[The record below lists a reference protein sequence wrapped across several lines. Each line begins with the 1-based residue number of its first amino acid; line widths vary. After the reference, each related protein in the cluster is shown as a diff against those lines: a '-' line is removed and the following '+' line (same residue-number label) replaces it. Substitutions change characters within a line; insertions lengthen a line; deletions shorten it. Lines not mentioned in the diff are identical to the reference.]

1 MTDTN
6 QPASQNS
13 RMGGIAWERTTR
25 LWAGLILFVFVLS
38 HLLNHAVGIFG
49 VDAMQAVQN
58 WRVAVW
64 RSLPGTILLYGAALI
79 HVLLA
84 VKRIVQRRTWRMPL
98 QEAVQIALGLL
109 IPVLLY
115 QHLIGTRYMSEYG
128 SIDDSYLATL
138 SQLWPGKF
146 WDQTLLVIIVWT
158 HGIIGLHY
166 LWRSKT
172 WYPRVRD
179 VGLVLAFAIPALAIA
194 GFVASGRE
202 AAEFDTSNLKWNDTQ
217 IAMFIE
223 AARNANWIL
232 IGSAGVLV
240 ALIIGL
246 EFYRRVGGNVVL
258 RYTGHGDV
266 SMGRGLTLLEASRS
280 KGIPHPSLCGGR
292 GRCSTCRVLILKG
305 NETLDPPGPAEAA
318 LLKSISAPSRVRLA
332 CQVRPK
338 RDLSVQIILPVDTAT
353 GQMDWNDE
361 AFKTGVAQSAT
372 VVFVDL
378 RAFDRLT
385 QTQLPYDLVVLLNRF
400 VEEMRQAIE
409 GRGGRVTMFLTD
421 GIMAV
426 FGQSGHRAG
435 AKAAIQA
442 AQDML
447 KSAEIL
453 NQEFSSAL
461 PQPVRI
467 GIGIH
472 SGSLV
477 MARIGD
483 EEHGFMSTALGE
495 TVTVASRLENATKEL
510 LADCL
515 VSRATLQVAGLPIP
529 ATEHREIH
537 MTDRSEPIAAYPLES
552 TIAAAEGGDLP
563 EEPEDQSEAEP
574 AGAQA

>member
-6 QPASQNS
+6 EAQSQNA
-13 RMGGIAWERTTR
+13 RVGGIAWERTTR
-25 LWAGLILFVFVLS
+25 LWAGLILFVFVLT

-58 WRVAVW
+58 WRVYVW
-64 RSLPGTILLYGAALI
+64 RSLPGSIILYGAALV

-115 QHLIGTRYMSEYG
+115 EHVIGTRYVSEFAG
-128 SIDDSYLATL
+128 VNDSYLGTL

-146 WDQTLLVIIVWT
+146 WDQALLVTVVWV
-158 HGIIGLHY
+158 HGVIGLHY
-166 LWRSKT
+166 LWRSKS
-172 WYPRVRD
+172 WYPKIRD
-179 VGLVLAFAIPALAIA
+179 VGLVLAFAIPVLGLA
-194 GFVASGRE
+194 GFVAGGRE
-202 AAEFDTSNLKWNDTQ
+202 ALEFDTEKLNWTDAQ
-217 IAMFIE
+217 IAAFIT
-223 AARNANWIL
+223 AARYTNLAL
-232 IGSAGVLV
+232 ISSAGLLV
-240 ALIIGL
+240 ALVVGL

-266 SMGRGLTLLEASRS
+266 SMARGLTLLEASRS

-292 GRCSTCRVLILKG
+292 GRCSTCRVLVLKG
-305 NETLDPPGPAEAA
+305 NDTLDPPGPAEAA
-318 LLKSISAPSRVRLA
+318 LLKRISAPARIRLA
-332 CQVRPK
+332 CQIRPK
-338 RDLSVQIILPVDTAT
+338 RDLSVQIVLPVDAASS
-353 GQMDWNDE
+353 QMDWNDE
-361 AFKTGVAQSAT
+361 AFKTGVEQSAT

-426 FGQSGHRAG
+426 FGQSGNRAG

-447 KSAEIL
+447 KSAEVL

-495 TVTVASRLENATKEL
+495 TVTIASRLENATKEL

-515 VSRATLQVAGLPIP
+515 VSRATLQVAGMPIP
-529 ATEHREIH
+529 TTEHREIH
-537 MTDRSEPIAAYPLES
+537 MSDRSEPIAAYPLES
-552 TIAAAEGGDLP
+552 TLAAAEGD
-563 EEPEDQSEAEP
+563 EQHSDAEP
-574 AGAQA
+574 AAADA

>member
-1 MTDTN
+1 MSETN
-6 QPASQNS
+6 SAASKTS
-13 RMGGIAWERTTR
+13 RSGGIAWERTTR
-25 LWAGLILFVFVLS
+25 LWAGLILFVFVLT

-49 VDAMQAVQN
+49 VDAMQVAQN

-64 RSLPGTILLYGAALI
+64 RSMPGTVLLYGAALLHI
-79 HVLLA
+79 LLA

-115 QHLIGTRYMSEYG
+115 EHLIGTRYVSKFAG
-128 SIDDSYLATL
+128 VDDSYLGTL

-146 WDQTLLVIIVWT
+146 WDQTLLIAIVWT

-166 LWRSKT
+166 LWRSKS
-172 WYPRVRD
+172 WYPKIRD
-179 VGLVLAFAIPALAIA
+179 AGLVLAFAIPVLAIA

-202 AAEFDTSNLKWNDTQ
+202 ASEFDTTFYRWNDTQ
-217 IAMFIE
+217 VASFIE
-223 AARNANWIL
+223 AARYANWIL
-232 IGSAGVLV
+232 IISAGSSV
-240 ALIIGL
+240 ALVIGL
-246 EFYRRVGGNVVL
+246 ELYRRVGGNVVL

-266 SMGRGLTLLEASRS
+266 STARGLTLLEASRS
-280 KGIPHPSLCGGR
+280 QGIPHPSLCGGR
-292 GRCSTCRVLILKG
+292 GWCSTCRVLILKG
-305 NETLDPPGPAEAA
+305 IEKLEPPGPAEAA
-318 LLKSISAPSRVRLA
+318 LLKRISAPARIRLG

-338 RDLSVQIILPVDTAT
+338 RDLSIQIVLPVDGASS
-353 GQMDWNDE
+353 QIDWNDE
-361 AFKTGVAQSAT
+361 AFKTGVEQAAT

-400 VEEMRQAIE
+400 VEEIRQAIE
-409 GRGGRVTMFLTD
+409 GRGGRVTMFQTD

-426 FGQSGHRAG
+426 FGQSGHRSG
-435 AKAAIQA
+435 AKAAILA

-483 EEHGFMSTALGE
+483 EEPGYMSTALGE
-495 TVTVASRLENATKEL
+495 TVTLASRLENATKEL

-515 VSRATLQVAGLPIP
+515 VSRETLQVAGLPIP
-529 ATEHREIH
+529 TTEHREIH
-537 MTDRSEPIAAYPLES
+537 MPDRNEPIAAYPLES
-552 TIAAAEGGDLP
+552 TIAAAEG
-563 EEPEDQSEAEP
+563 EEPHKAAEP
-574 AGAQA
+574 ASAEA

>member
-1 MTDTN
+1 MSETN
-6 QPASQNS
+6 SAASKTS
-13 RMGGIAWERTTR
+13 RSGGIAWERTTR
-25 LWAGLILFVFVLS
+25 LWAGLILFVFVLT

-49 VDAMQAVQN
+49 VDAMQVAQN

-64 RSLPGTILLYGAALI
+64 RSMPGTVLLYGAALLHI
-79 HVLLA
+79 LLA
-84 VKRIVQRRTWRMPL
+84 VKRIVQRRTWRMPV

-115 QHLIGTRYMSEYG
+115 EHLIGTRYVSKFAG
-128 SIDDSYLATL
+128 VDDSYLGTL

-146 WDQTLLVIIVWT
+146 WDQTLLIAIVWT

-166 LWRSKT
+166 LWRSKS
-172 WYPRVRD
+172 WYPKIRD
-179 VGLVLAFAIPALAIA
+179 AGLVLAFAIPVLAIA

-202 AAEFDTSNLKWNDTQ
+202 ASEFDTTSYRWNDTQ
-217 IAMFIE
+217 VASFIE
-223 AARNANWIL
+223 AARYANWIL
-232 IGSAGVLV
+232 IISAGSLV
-240 ALIIGL
+240 ALVIGL
-246 EFYRRVGGNVVL
+246 ELYRRVGGNVVL

-266 SMGRGLTLLEASRS
+266 SMARGLTLLEASRS
-280 KGIPHPSLCGGR
+280 QGIPHPSLCGGR
-292 GRCSTCRVLILKG
+292 GWCSTCRVLILKG
-305 NETLDPPGPAEAA
+305 IEKLEPPGPAEAA
-318 LLKSISAPSRVRLA
+318 LLKRISAPARIRLG
-332 CQVRPK
+332 CQVRPT
-338 RDLSVQIILPVDTAT
+338 RDLSIQIVLPVDGASS
-353 GQMDWNDE
+353 QIDWNDE
-361 AFKTGVAQSAT
+361 AFKTGVEQAAT

-400 VEEMRQAIE
+400 VEEIRQAIE

-426 FGQSGHRAG
+426 FGQSGHRSG
-435 AKAAIQA
+435 AKAAILA

-453 NQEFSSAL
+453 SQEFSSAL

-483 EEHGFMSTALGE
+483 EEPGYMSTALGE
-495 TVTVASRLENATKEL
+495 TVTLASRLENATKEL

-515 VSRATLQVAGLPIP
+515 VSRETLQVAGLPIP
-529 ATEHREIH
+529 TTEHREIH
-537 MTDRSEPIAAYPLES
+537 MPDRNEPIAAYPLES
-552 TIAAAEGGDLP
+552 TIAAAEG
-563 EEPEDQSEAEP
+563 EEPHKAAEP
-574 AGAQA
+574 ASAEA

>member
-1 MTDTN
+1 MSDTTET
-6 QPASQNS
+6 ASQNS
-13 RMGGIAWERTTR
+13 RRGGIAWERTTR
-25 LWAGLILFVFVLS
+25 LWAGLILFVFVLT

-49 VDAMQAVQN
+49 VDAMQAVQA
-58 WRVAVW
+58 WRVAIW
-64 RSLPGTILLYGAALI
+64 RSLPGTIILYGAALV

-109 IPVLLY
+109 IPVLVY
-115 QHLIGTRYMSEYG
+115 EHLIGTRYVSEFAG
-128 SIDDSYLATL
+128 VNDSYLGTL

-146 WDQTLLVIIVWT
+146 WDQTLLIVIVWA

-166 LWRSKT
+166 LWRSKS
-172 WYPRVRD
+172 WYPKVRD
-179 VGLVLAFAIPALAIA
+179 IGLVLAFAIPALAVA
-194 GFVASGRE
+194 GFVAGGRE
-202 AAEFDTSNLKWNDTQ
+202 AAEFDTDNLKWNDAQVATF
-217 IAMFIE
+217 IA
-223 AARNANWIL
+223 AARYTNWAL
-232 IGSAGVLV
+232 ISSAGLLV
-240 ALIIGL
+240 ALVVGL

-266 SMGRGLTLLEASRS
+266 SMARGLTLLEASRS

-305 NETLDPPGPAEAA
+305 IETLDPPGPAEAA
-318 LLKSISAPSRVRLA
+318 LLKRISAPSRIRLA
-332 CQVRPK
+332 CQIRPK
-338 RDLSVQIILPVDTAT
+338 RDLSVQIVLPVDAASS
-353 GQMDWNDE
+353 QMDWNDE
-361 AFKTGVAQSAT
+361 AFKTGVEQSAT

-447 KSAEIL
+447 NSAEIL

-483 EEHGFMSTALGE
+483 EEHGYMSTALGE
-495 TVTVASRLENATKEL
+495 TVTIASRLENATKEL

-515 VSRATLQVAGLPIP
+515 VSQATLQTAGLPIP
-529 ATEHREIH
+529 TTEHREIH

-552 TIAAAEGGDLP
+552 TIAAAEG
-563 EEPEDQSEAEP
+563 EEQHPAAEP
-574 AGAQA
+574 AEA

>member
-1 MTDTN
+1 MSETN
-6 QPASQNS
+6 SAASKTS
-13 RMGGIAWERTTR
+13 RSGGIAWERTTR
-25 LWAGLILFVFVLS
+25 LWAGLILFVFVLT

-49 VDAMQAVQN
+49 VDAMQVAQN

-64 RSLPGTILLYGAALI
+64 RSMPGTVLLYGAALLHI
-79 HVLLA
+79 LLA
-84 VKRIVQRRTWRMPL
+84 VKRIVQRRTWRMPV

-115 QHLIGTRYMSEYG
+115 EHLIGTRYVSKFAG
-128 SIDDSYLATL
+128 VDDSYLGTL

-146 WDQTLLVIIVWT
+146 WDQTLLIAIVWT

-166 LWRSKT
+166 LWRSKS
-172 WYPRVRD
+172 WYPKIRD
-179 VGLVLAFAIPALAIA
+179 AGLVLAFAIPVLAIA

-202 AAEFDTSNLKWNDTQ
+202 ASEFDTTFYRWNDTQ
-217 IAMFIE
+217 VASFIE
-223 AARNANWIL
+223 AARYANWIL
-232 IGSAGVLV
+232 IISAGSSV
-240 ALIIGL
+240 ALVIGL
-246 EFYRRVGGNVVL
+246 ELYRRVGGNVVL

-266 SMGRGLTLLEASRS
+266 SMARGLTLLEASRS
-280 KGIPHPSLCGGR
+280 QGIPHPSLCGGR
-292 GRCSTCRVLILKG
+292 GWCSTCRVLILKG
-305 NETLDPPGPAEAA
+305 IEKLEPPGPAEAA
-318 LLKSISAPSRVRLA
+318 LLKRISAPARIRLG

-338 RDLSVQIILPVDTAT
+338 RDLSIQIVLPVDGASS
-353 GQMDWNDE
+353 QIDWNDE
-361 AFKTGVAQSAT
+361 AFKTGVEQAAT

-426 FGQSGHRAG
+426 FGQSGHRSG
-435 AKAAIQA
+435 AKAAILA

-483 EEHGFMSTALGE
+483 EEPGYMSTALGE
-495 TVTVASRLENATKEL
+495 TVTLASRLENATKEL

-515 VSRATLQVAGLPIP
+515 VSRETLQVAGLPIP
-529 ATEHREIH
+529 TTEHREIH
-537 MTDRSEPIAAYPLES
+537 MPDRNEPIAAYPLES
-552 TIAAAEGGDLP
+552 TIAAAEG
-563 EEPEDQSEAEP
+563 EEPHKAAEP
-574 AGAQA
+574 ASAEA